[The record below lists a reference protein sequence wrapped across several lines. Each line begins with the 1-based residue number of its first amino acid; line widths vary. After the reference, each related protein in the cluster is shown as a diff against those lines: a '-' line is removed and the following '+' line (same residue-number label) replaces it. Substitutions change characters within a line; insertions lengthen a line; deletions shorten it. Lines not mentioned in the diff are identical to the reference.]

1 MPSAFNG
8 FRLTGRIAATFTAF
22 HDDGTL
28 GLGTIESYAALLA
41 RNGVGG
47 VFVCG
52 STSEGASMTTDERM
66 RCFER
71 WADVARGTLKLIAHV
86 GHNSIG
92 DAQALAAHAQRMRAD
107 AIGTG
112 APSLLRPQK
121 PWA

>member
-8 FRLTGRIAATFTAF
+8 FRLTGRVAATFTTF

-28 GLGTIESYAALLA
+28 GLGTIEPYAALLV

-71 WADVARGTLKLIAHV
+71 WREVVTRAARGSTATAEWK
-86 GHNSIG
+86 
-92 DAQALAAHAQRMRAD
+92 
-107 AIGTG
+107 
-112 APSLLRPQK
+112 RPTRK
-121 PWA
+121 NPCA